1 MMNYTDENGD
11 RVPVESI
18 KLGLGREQAEFVD
31 WLQNRLP
38 DVDVTIGSS
47 TGDYVNG
54 LWTHYSPEA
63 SDCMNALW
71 AAYCNSV

>member
-1 MMNYTDENGD
+1 MKYTDEYGD

-18 KLGLGREQAEFVD
+18 EVGLGQEQAEFAD
-31 WLQNRLP
+31 WLQEKLP
-38 DVDVTIGSS
+38 EVDVIVGTS
-47 TGDYVNG
+47 TGNYING
-54 LWTHYSPEA
+54 LWTWDSPEA